1 MRILRL
7 LSALLLVAA
16 CSHEPK
22 DALKPA
28 EGVLDELRADVLR
41 EVKDPDRAKRA
52 AALVDEMEQLT
63 ITANAD
69 YKNHDAKLRA
79 LNANYDATPDE
90 FRALFG
96 DFNARRDKR
105 QAQALDLNRRGKAL
119 LTLQEWQEL
128 AKLREEAAKKAVD
141 AVSEF

>member
-1 MRILRL
+1 MRAAFLAA
-7 LSALLLVAA
+7 ALLLVA

-22 DALKPA
+22 DPLKPA

-41 EVKDPDRAKRA
+41 EVKDPDRAKQA
-52 AALVDEMEQLT
+52 AALVDEMERLT

-69 YKNHDAKLRA
+69 YKNHEAKLRA

-105 QAQALDLNRRGKAL
+105 QAQALDINRRAKAL
-119 LTLQEWQEL
+119 LTLLEWQEL
-128 AKLREEAAKKAVD
+128 AKLREQAAKKAVD
-141 AVSEF
+141 AVSEL

>member
-1 MRILRL
+1 MRTLRVL
-7 LSALLLVAA
+7 FSLLLVAA

-22 DALKPA
+22 EALKPA
-28 EGVLDELRADVLR
+28 EGVLDELRAAVTR
-41 EVKDPDRAKRA
+41 EVKDPNRAKQA

-63 ITANAD
+63 IRANAD
-69 YKNHDAKLRA
+69 YRDHEAKLRA

-105 QAQALDLNRRGKAL
+105 QAQALELNRRGKAL

-128 AKLREEAAKKAVD
+128 AKLREEALRKAVD
-141 AVSEF
+141 AGSEI